1 MEVDI
6 SSDSDFELIQI
17 DDVTNIENNFTNF
30 QTDFNELKNEDIL
43 IEDDNSLDNKINI
56 CYIQIKN
63 KWKYIEH
70 DFECCKNYC
79 INTNKPY
86 GVCVEGNGFINLINK
101 EIIKY
106 INCEEG
112 KAPPL
117 HLKCKY
123 EIGFDICRERENI
136 FYTIEEDGK
145 EYKLPETFTWNNEDI
160 FGCGLVYPPNKKM
173 SEEFPYIFFT
183 QNGKHIGKG
192 ILLKDNFE
200 YFHPYIALDVSSLV
214 ETNFG
219 NDLKERPFCYEITK
233 HSVLKEF
240 YED

>member
-1 MEVDI
+1 MLNINFIDQKI
-6 SSDSDFELIQI
+6 ALII
-17 DDVTNIENNFTNF
+17 LYFTLKLNI
-30 QTDFNELKNEDIL
+30 LKVKERIMVHTKWIL
-43 IEDDNSLDNKINI
+43 V
-56 CYIQIKN
+56 
-63 KWKYIEH
+63 
-70 DFECCKNYC
+70 FAR
-79 INTNKPY
+79 
-86 GVCVEGNGFINLINK
+86 
-101 EIIKY
+101 
-106 INCEEG
+106 
-112 KAPPL
+112 APPL